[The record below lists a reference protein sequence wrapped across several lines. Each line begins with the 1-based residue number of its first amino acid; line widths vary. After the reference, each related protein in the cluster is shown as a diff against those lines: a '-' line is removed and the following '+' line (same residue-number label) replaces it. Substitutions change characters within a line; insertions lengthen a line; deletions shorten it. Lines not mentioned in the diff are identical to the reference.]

1 MPNSRPIDRPA
12 QKLCPCGSGQP
23 RRDLID
29 LQGIFCAYVCD
40 ACEAEKKAE
49 FKPDIFFGPYPN
61 DELLD
66 DD

>member
-1 MPNSRPIDRPA
+1 MRLWRAPPRPHR
-12 QKLCPCGSGQP
+12 
-23 RRDLID
+23 

-61 DELLD
+61 DEPLD